1 MGCNFP
7 RPVWRRADQV
17 TRHASTGQP
26 ITIKQ
31 RGFTFRLAEGYREP
45 YAAVPCGQCLGCRL
59 DWAADWALRCE
70 KEAKCW
76 PSNSFITLTYSDEE
90 IPLGASTRSTVSKR
104 EFQLFMKRLR
114 KEYDDHQIRF
124 FASGEYG
131 DTNDRAHYH
140 ALLFN
145 HDFPDKLPWRNNR
158 GNQLYRSP
166 TLERLWPYGFS
177 TIGAVNYQTANYV
190 ARYVVKKLRGSLA
203 QAAYSDRHPPFVLMS
218 VKPGIGATW
227 FNKYSGD
234 VFPEGSIIYGEGRK
248 RRAPRY
254 FDKLHSRLKPVE
266 VALAKGNRK
275 VQAAVARASSNPSTT
290 LEAREINLAARLK
303 LSGRPL

>member
-7 RPVWRRADQV
+7 RPVWKRADEV

-26 ITIKQ
+26 IIIKK
-31 RGFTFRLAEGYREP
+31 RGFTFRLQEGYREP
-45 YAAVPCGQCLGCRL
+45 HAAVPCGQCLGCRL

-76 PSNSFITLTYSDEE
+76 PHNTFVTLTYNDQELP
-90 IPLGASTRSTVSKR
+90 IGATTRSTVSKR

-114 KEYDDHQIRF
+114 KELGEGIRF

-145 HDFPDKLPWRNNR
+145 CAFPDRMLWRNSR
-158 GNQLYRSP
+158 GNPLYRSA
-166 TLERLWPYGFS
+166 TLERLWPFGFS
-177 TIGAVNYQTANYV
+177 TIGQVNYSTANYV
-190 ARYVVKKLRGSLA
+190 ARYVVKKLRGSMA
-203 QAAYSDRHPPFVLMS
+203 QQQYADREPPFILMS
-218 VKPGIGATW
+218 RNPGIGAEW
-227 FNKYSGD
+227 FSRHASD
-234 VFPEGSIIYGEGRK
+234 VFPSGTIVYGEGK
-248 RRAPRY
+248 QRRAPRY
-254 FDKLHSRLKPVE
+254 FDKLHSREKPIE

-275 VQAAVARASSNPSTT
+275 IRGAIARSKSPPST
-290 LEAREINLAARLK
+290 LEARELNLKSRLN